1 MKNIIFATIFGLFCI
16 QSYAMS
22 DKEICELRA
31 NSMHAIA
38 VERDAGKTKKQVK
51 AIVRNKLRYNLPDSF
66 DLYLDAIYKEKTIK
80 PEDIRVVILHSCYQE
95 FGLIK

>member
-31 NSMHAIA
+31 DTMQAIA

-51 AIVRNKLRYNLPDSF
+51 EIVRNKLKYNLPDSF

-80 PEDIRVVILHSCYQE
+80 PEDIRVVILYSCYQE